1 MTELRDKSV
10 LHEAQ
15 THLEAY
21 KRGEEFDNVDDL
33 MADLMKDWNW
43 FFIQVSLRKT
53 LKYTIM
59 ATAIKA
65 IILSYI
71 YFTPKLGAK

>member
-21 KRGEEFDNVDDL
+21 KREEWAKKDVFDNVDDL
-33 MADLMKDWNW
+33 MADLMKE
-43 FFIQVSLRKT
+43 
-53 LKYTIM
+53 
-59 ATAIKA
+59 
-65 IILSYI
+65 
-71 YFTPKLGAK
+71 